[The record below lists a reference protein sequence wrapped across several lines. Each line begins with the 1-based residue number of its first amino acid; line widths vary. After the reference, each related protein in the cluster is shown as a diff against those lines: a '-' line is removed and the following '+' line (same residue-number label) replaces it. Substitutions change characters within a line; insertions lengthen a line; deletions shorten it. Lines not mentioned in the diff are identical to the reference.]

1 MLVGRVTVTPTVGS
15 KSVIGRAEVGGR
27 DDNGRAR
34 DAPAQVVHA
43 PQLKARA
50 ADLPALEERLAQPH
64 RGHAVPGLLKVP
76 EAASPA
82 YRVPGVR
89 RGVVGGACG
98 LPLGLRW

>member
-1 MLVGRVTVTPTVGS
+1 MLVGRVTVAPTFGCKSIIGS
-15 KSVIGRAEVGGR
+15 AEVGGR
-27 DDNGRAR
+27 DDDGRAR

-76 EAASPA
+76 VAARPA
-82 YRVPGVR
+82 HRVPGVR
-89 RGVVGGACG
+89 RRVVGGACG
-98 LPLGLRW
+98 LPVGQRW

>member
-1 MLVGRVTVTPTVGS
+1 VLVGRVTAAPTVGG

-27 DDNGRAR
+27 DDDGSAR

-64 RGHAVPGLLKVP
+64 CGHAVPGLLKVP
-76 EAASPA
+76 EAARPA
-82 YRVPGVR
+82 HRVPGVR
-89 RGVVGGACG
+89 RRVEGGACG
-98 LPLGLRW
+98 LPLGERR